1 MPTATLTSKGQVTIP
16 KAIRE
21 ALGLKAGDS
30 IAFELVDD
38 GRVEMRPRTV
48 DLRSLAGMVRPK
60 RTGVTLQDM
69 EDAIAEGAQSS
80 VRSEG

>member
-1 MPTATLTSKGQVTIP
+1 MPTATVTSKGQVTIP

-21 ALGLKAGDS
+21 VLGLKTGDS
-30 IAFELVDD
+30 ITFELVDE

-60 RTGVTLQDM
+60 RTGVSLHDM
-69 EDAIAEGAQSS
+69 EDAIAEGAAAS
-80 VRSEG
+80 VRGEG